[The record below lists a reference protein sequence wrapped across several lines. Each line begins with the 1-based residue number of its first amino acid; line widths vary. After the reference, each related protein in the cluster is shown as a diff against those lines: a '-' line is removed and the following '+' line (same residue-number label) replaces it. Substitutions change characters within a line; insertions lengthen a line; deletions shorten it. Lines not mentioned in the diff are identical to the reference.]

1 MKKIILL
8 LILVI
13 SFSTIAQN
21 TFSISS
27 ESVEVGDNFTLDIDL
42 ANSIE
47 VTAFQFDLSHNEN
60 AYELTSGSALN
71 TRAENHTL
79 SVTTV
84 DENTI
89 RVLVYST
96 SNGVISAGN
105 GTVLS
110 LTFSSENEPNTYNLS
125 ISNIV
130 LSDQNG
136 ESVSVNSTNG
146 SVTLLGPRYDLTT
159 SAVDFGE
166 IPVDSSPS
174 QSVTVSNSGNEDLVI
189 LSYATDAP
197 FSIAQTLPV
206 TITPGNSSSFTVE
219 VDTSTKQVVESVLS
233 FSTNDQDPLRA
244 IQSTTIQADIFAV
257 NEIYIGSGQGVSNS
271 EITIPVTISNMEPFS
286 AFQFD
291 VTLPNDVIYSENSTV
306 FSSRSQDHVITASI
320 INTNTIRFVSYSGTN
335 TNFTGNDG
343 EVFSFKIIPNITSGT
358 YNLPITDAIISNED
372 LVDITSDV
380 YNGSFTINAPSLS
393 TSVQVV
399 DYGNIPITE
408 VQTTNITLTN
418 TGSAALIIDELV
430 FDSSKL
436 LFPLEIPTT
445 LEVNESTSVAL
456 EFSPSQTGSFNENIS
471 IRNNSPEEQQIINV
485 LANVFSPN
493 YLSISDTN
501 VFRENSYEIPLN
513 LVNNEN
519 IRAVQYDLNIPEG
532 FIFDLDNVVESSIL
546 NNFTTSISSLGN
558 NNYRFLIYTVSNDFM
573 NSGDE
578 TILLLPIFVENTI
591 DLGQYTFEI
600 SNVVLSSES
609 NNQNISSEALRVGY
623 IDVIEDTTIPV
634 ITLTGDATVT
644 IEVGSTYTDAGATAQ
659 DNYDGDIT
667 DDIVTVSTVD
677 TEAVGTY
684 TVTYDVSD
692 ANNNDAVQV
701 IRTVNVEDTT
711 IPVITLTGDATVT
724 IEVGSTY
731 TDAGATAQDNY
742 DGDITDDIVTVST
755 VDTEAVGTYTVTY
768 DVSDANNNDAV
779 QVIRTVNVEDTTI
792 PVITLTG
799 DATVTIEVGSTY
811 TDAGATA
818 QDNYDGDITDDIVT
832 VSTVDTEA
840 VGTYTVT
847 YDVSDANNNDAVQVI
862 RTVNVEDTTI
872 PVITLTGDA
881 TVTIEVGS
889 TYTDAGATAQ
899 DNYDGDI
906 TDDIVTVS
914 TVDTEAVGTYTVTY
928 DVSDA
933 NNNDAVQV
941 IRTVNVED
949 TTIPVITL
957 TGDATV
963 TIEVGSTYTDAGATA
978 QDNYD
983 GDITDDIVTVST
995 VDTEA
1000 VGTYTV
1006 TYDVSDANNNDAVQV
1021 IRTVNVEDTTIP
1033 VITLTGDATVTI
1045 EVGSTYTDAG
1055 ATAQDNYDGDI
1066 TDDIVTVS
1074 TVDTEAV
1081 GTYTVTYDVSDAN
1094 NNDAVQV
1101 IRTVNVEDTTIPV
1114 ITLTGDATVTIEV
1127 GSTYTDAGATA
1138 QDNYDGDITDDIV
1151 TVSTVDTEAVGT
1163 YTVTYDVSDANNN
1176 DAVQVIRTVNVE
1188 DTTIPVITLTGDAT
1202 VTIEVGSTYTD
1213 AGATAQDNYD
1223 GDITDDIVTVSTVDT
1238 EAVGTYTVTYDVS
1251 DANNNDA
1258 VQVIRTVNVEDTTI
1272 PVITLTGDATVTIE
1286 VGSTYTDA
1294 GATAQ
1299 DNYDGDITDDIVTVS
1314 TVDTEAV
1321 GTYTVTYDVS
1331 DANNND
1337 AVQVIRTVNVEDTTI
1352 PVITLTG
1359 DATVTIEVG
1368 STYTDAGAT
1377 AQDNY
1382 DGDITD
1388 DIVTVS
1394 TVDTE
1399 AVGTYTVTYDVSDA
1413 NNNDA
1418 VQVIRTVNV
1427 VSSLSNIQF
1436 EEINV
1441 NVFPNPSNGVITVK
1455 YHIPEQKGDMFAEVY
1470 DVLGRLVW
1478 NGFFERSN
1486 GVKEVQLNLNSL
1498 KKGNY
1503 FLRLNTRNNFGKTL
1517 LSIKSL
1523 IIK

>member
-1258 VQVIRTVNVEDTTI
+1258 VQVIRTVNV
-1272 PVITLTGDATVTIE
+1272 
-1286 VGSTYTDA
+1286 
-1294 GATAQ
+1294 
-1299 DNYDGDITDDIVTVS
+1299 
-1314 TVDTEAV
+1314 
-1321 GTYTVTYDVS
+1321 
-1331 DANNND
+1331 
-1337 AVQVIRTVNVEDTTI
+1337 
-1352 PVITLTG
+1352 
-1359 DATVTIEVG
+1359 
-1368 STYTDAGAT
+1368 
-1377 AQDNY
+1377 
-1382 DGDITD
+1382 
-1388 DIVTVS
+1388 
-1394 TVDTE
+1394 
-1399 AVGTYTVTYDVSDA
+1399 
-1413 NNNDA
+1413 
-1418 VQVIRTVNV
+1418 

>member
-8 LILVI
+8 LVLVI

-42 ANSIE
+42 ANSTE

-60 AYELTSGSALN
+60 AYELTSGSTLT

-96 SNGVISAGN
+96 SNDVISAGN

-136 ESVSVNSTNG
+136 ESVSVDSTNG

-174 QSVTVSNSGNEDLVI
+174 QSVTVNNSGNEDLVI
-189 LSYATDAP
+189 LSYAIDAP

-358 YNLPITDAIISNED
+358 YNLPITDAIISNEN
-372 LVDITSDV
+372 LVDITSDI

-393 TSVQVV
+393 ASVQVV
-399 DYGNIPITE
+399 DYGNIPITQ
-408 VQTTNITLTN
+408 VQTTSITLTN
-418 TGSAALIIDELV
+418 SGSATLIIDELV
-430 FDSSKL
+430 FDSSNL

-445 LEVNESTSVAL
+445 LEVNESTTVTL
-456 EFSPSQTGSFNENIS
+456 EFTPSQTGSFNEDIS

-501 VFRENSYEIPLN
+501 VFKGNSYEIPLN

-519 IRAVQYDLNIPEG
+519 IRAIQYDLNIPEG
-532 FIFDLDNVVESSIL
+532 FIFDLDNVVETSIL
-546 NNFTTSISSLGN
+546 NNFTTSVFSLEN

-578 TILLLPIFVENTI
+578 TILKLPILVENTI

-600 SNVVLSSES
+600 SNVILSSES

-644 IEVGSTYTDAGATAQ
+644 IEVGATYTDAGATAQ

-667 DDIVTVSTVD
+667 SSIVTVSTVD

-692 ANNNDAVQV
+692 ANNNGAVQV
-701 IRTVNVEDTT
+701 IRTVNVVDTT
-711 IPVITLTGDATVT
+711 IPVITLTGDASVT
-724 IEVGSTY
+724 IEVGVMY
-731 TDAGATAQDNY
+731 TD
-742 DGDITDDIVTVST
+742 S
-755 VDTEAVGTYTVTY
+755 
-768 DVSDANNNDAV
+768 
-779 QVIRTVNVEDTTI
+779 
-792 PVITLTG
+792 
-799 DATVTIEVGSTY
+799 
-811 TDAGATA
+811 
-818 QDNYDGDITDDIVT
+818 
-832 VSTVDTEA
+832 
-840 VGTYTVT
+840 
-847 YDVSDANNNDAVQVI
+847 
-862 RTVNVEDTTI
+862 
-872 PVITLTGDA
+872 
-881 TVTIEVGS
+881 
-889 TYTDAGATAQ
+889 
-899 DNYDGDI
+899 
-906 TDDIVTVS
+906 
-914 TVDTEAVGTYTVTY
+914 
-928 DVSDA
+928 
-933 NNNDAVQV
+933 
-941 IRTVNVED
+941 
-949 TTIPVITL
+949 
-957 TGDATV
+957 
-963 TIEVGSTYTDAGATA
+963 
-978 QDNYD
+978 
-983 GDITDDIVTVST
+983 
-995 VDTEA
+995 
-1000 VGTYTV
+1000 
-1006 TYDVSDANNNDAVQV
+1006 
-1021 IRTVNVEDTTIP
+1021 
-1033 VITLTGDATVTI
+1033 
-1045 EVGSTYTDAG
+1045 
-1055 ATAQDNYDGDI
+1055 
-1066 TDDIVTVS
+1066 
-1074 TVDTEAV
+1074 
-1081 GTYTVTYDVSDAN
+1081 
-1094 NNDAVQV
+1094 
-1101 IRTVNVEDTTIPV
+1101 
-1114 ITLTGDATVTIEV
+1114 
-1127 GSTYTDAGATA
+1127 
-1138 QDNYDGDITDDIV
+1138 
-1151 TVSTVDTEAVGT
+1151 
-1163 YTVTYDVSDANNN
+1163 
-1176 DAVQVIRTVNVE
+1176 
-1188 DTTIPVITLTGDAT
+1188 
-1202 VTIEVGSTYTD
+1202 
-1213 AGATAQDNYD
+1213 
-1223 GDITDDIVTVSTVDT
+1223 
-1238 EAVGTYTVTYDVS
+1238 
-1251 DANNNDA
+1251 
-1258 VQVIRTVNVEDTTI
+1258 
-1272 PVITLTGDATVTIE
+1272 
-1286 VGSTYTDA
+1286 
-1294 GATAQ
+1294 
-1299 DNYDGDITDDIVTVS
+1299 
-1314 TVDTEAV
+1314 
-1321 GTYTVTYDVS
+1321 
-1331 DANNND
+1331 
-1337 AVQVIRTVNVEDTTI
+1337 
-1352 PVITLTG
+1352 
-1359 DATVTIEVG
+1359 
-1368 STYTDAGAT
+1368 GAT

-1427 VSSLSNIQF
+1427 VSNLSNIQF

-1441 NVFPNPSNGVITVK
+1441 NIFPNPSNGIITVK

-1503 FLRLNTRNNFGKTL
+1503 FLRLNTRNNLGKPL
-1517 LSIKSL
+1517 SSIKSL

>member
-8 LILVI
+8 LVLVI

-42 ANSIE
+42 ANSTE

-60 AYELTSGSALN
+60 AYELTSGSTLT

-96 SNGVISAGN
+96 SNDVISAGN

-136 ESVSVNSTNG
+136 ESVSVDSTNG

-174 QSVTVSNSGNEDLVI
+174 QSVTVNNSGNEDLVI
-189 LSYATDAP
+189 LSYAIDAP

-358 YNLPITDAIISNED
+358 YNLPITDAIISNEN
-372 LVDITSDV
+372 LVDITSDI

-393 TSVQVV
+393 ASVQVV
-399 DYGNIPITE
+399 DYGNIPITQ
-408 VQTTNITLTN
+408 VQTTSITLTN
-418 TGSAALIIDELV
+418 SGSATLIIDELV
-430 FDSSKL
+430 FDSSNL

-445 LEVNESTSVAL
+445 LEVNESTTVTL
-456 EFSPSQTGSFNENIS
+456 EFTPSQTGSFNEDIS

-501 VFRENSYEIPLN
+501 VFKGNSYEIPLN

-519 IRAVQYDLNIPEG
+519 IRAIQYDLNIPEG
-532 FIFDLDNVVESSIL
+532 FIFDLDNVVETSIL
-546 NNFTTSISSLGN
+546 NNFTTSVFSLGN

-578 TILLLPIFVENTI
+578 TILKLPILVENTI

-600 SNVVLSSES
+600 SNVILSSES

-644 IEVGSTYTDAGATAQ
+644 IEVGSTYTDAGATALDNYDGDITDDIEAVSTVDTEAVGPYTVTYDVSDANNNDAVQVIRTVNVVDTTIPVITLTGDATVTIEVGVTYTDAGATAQ

-701 IRTVNVEDTT
+701 IRTVNVE
-711 IPVITLTGDATVT
+711 
-724 IEVGSTY
+724 
-731 TDAGATAQDNY
+731 
-742 DGDITDDIVTVST
+742 
-755 VDTEAVGTYTVTY
+755 
-768 DVSDANNNDAV
+768 
-779 QVIRTVNVEDTTI
+779 
-792 PVITLTG
+792 
-799 DATVTIEVGSTY
+799 
-811 TDAGATA
+811 
-818 QDNYDGDITDDIVT
+818 
-832 VSTVDTEA
+832 
-840 VGTYTVT
+840 
-847 YDVSDANNNDAVQVI
+847 
-862 RTVNVEDTTI
+862 
-872 PVITLTGDA
+872 
-881 TVTIEVGS
+881 
-889 TYTDAGATAQ
+889 
-899 DNYDGDI
+899 
-906 TDDIVTVS
+906 
-914 TVDTEAVGTYTVTY
+914 
-928 DVSDA
+928 
-933 NNNDAVQV
+933 
-941 IRTVNVED
+941 
-949 TTIPVITL
+949 
-957 TGDATV
+957 
-963 TIEVGSTYTDAGATA
+963 
-978 QDNYD
+978 
-983 GDITDDIVTVST
+983 
-995 VDTEA
+995 
-1000 VGTYTV
+1000 
-1006 TYDVSDANNNDAVQV
+1006 
-1021 IRTVNVEDTTIP
+1021 
-1033 VITLTGDATVTI
+1033 
-1045 EVGSTYTDAG
+1045 
-1055 ATAQDNYDGDI
+1055 
-1066 TDDIVTVS
+1066 
-1074 TVDTEAV
+1074 
-1081 GTYTVTYDVSDAN
+1081 
-1094 NNDAVQV
+1094 
-1101 IRTVNVEDTTIPV
+1101 
-1114 ITLTGDATVTIEV
+1114 
-1127 GSTYTDAGATA
+1127 
-1138 QDNYDGDITDDIV
+1138 
-1151 TVSTVDTEAVGT
+1151 
-1163 YTVTYDVSDANNN
+1163 
-1176 DAVQVIRTVNVE
+1176 
-1188 DTTIPVITLTGDAT
+1188 
-1202 VTIEVGSTYTD
+1202 
-1213 AGATAQDNYD
+1213 
-1223 GDITDDIVTVSTVDT
+1223 
-1238 EAVGTYTVTYDVS
+1238 
-1251 DANNNDA
+1251 
-1258 VQVIRTVNVEDTTI
+1258 
-1272 PVITLTGDATVTIE
+1272 
-1286 VGSTYTDA
+1286 
-1294 GATAQ
+1294 
-1299 DNYDGDITDDIVTVS
+1299 
-1314 TVDTEAV
+1314 
-1321 GTYTVTYDVS
+1321 
-1331 DANNND
+1331 
-1337 AVQVIRTVNVEDTTI
+1337 
-1352 PVITLTG
+1352 
-1359 DATVTIEVG
+1359 
-1368 STYTDAGAT
+1368 
-1377 AQDNY
+1377 
-1382 DGDITD
+1382 
-1388 DIVTVS
+1388 
-1394 TVDTE
+1394 
-1399 AVGTYTVTYDVSDA
+1399 
-1413 NNNDA
+1413 
-1418 VQVIRTVNV
+1418 
-1427 VSSLSNIQF
+1427 SSLSNIQF

-1441 NVFPNPSNGVITVK
+1441 NIFPNPSNGIITVK

-1478 NGFFERSN
+1478 NGFFEKSN
-1486 GVKEVQLNLNSL
+1486 GVKEIQLNLNSL

-1503 FLRLNTRNNFGKTL
+1503 FLRLNTRNNFGKPL